1 MNLDERWRSTLA
13 QAELADPEGTVL
25 RELEA
30 LYSESHR
37 KYHDLEHVK
46 DCLRHLDAHPLEGTD
61 PIALELAIW
70 FHDAIYAPLKGNNEA
85 ASADLATARLTA
97 LGAEEDL
104 RKTVHRLILVTQH
117 DHEPNDPDEAL
128 LLDIDLSILGGERE
142 RFEVYESAIRQEYRL
157 VPGPLYRRKRKAIL
171 RSFLARPV
179 LYHTAPFRE
188 SEARARDNLE
198 WAISRL

>member
-1 MNLDERWRSTLA
+1 
-13 QAELADPEGTVL
+13 V
-25 RELEA
+25 
-30 LYSESHR
+30 
-37 KYHDLEHVK
+37 
-46 DCLRHLDAHPLEGTD
+46 GTD

-85 ASADLATARLTA
+85 ASADLATARLAA

-104 RKTVHRLILVTQH
+104 QKKVHRLILVTLH
-117 DHEPNDPDEAL
+117 DREPNDPDETL

-171 RSFLARPV
+171 QSFLARPV
-179 LYHTAPFRE
+179 LYHTAPFRK
-188 SEARARDNLE
+188 SEARARENLE